1 MINIAIDGP
10 AGAGKSWL
18 ARETA
23 AKLGFVY
30 VDTGALYRALGLTVQ
45 RLGIDPLADP
55 DRVERALQT
64 LKVTLRY
71 QAGEQHV
78 WIGEEDVTG
87 LLRSPEVSRLASA
100 VATLPS
106 VRAFLLETQRQ
117 VAREYHTVMDGR
129 DIGTVILPDAAVKI
143 FLTARDEVR
152 AHRRYLELV
161 QKGTD
166 TSEEEVLQEM
176 LRRDRQDRTRAAA
189 PAVPAPDAVLLDN
202 SEMNREETLE
212 ALLEIVGK
220 TLAQKQI
227 ALPEVRG
234 G

>member
-55 DRVERALQT
+55 DRVKRTLQT

-87 LLRSPEVSRLASA
+87 LLRSV
-100 VATLPS
+100 
-106 VRAFLLETQRQ
+106 LE
-117 VAREYHTVMDGR
+117 
-129 DIGTVILPDAAVKI
+129 
-143 FLTARDEVR
+143 
-152 AHRRYLELV
+152 
-161 QKGTD
+161 
-166 TSEEEVLQEM
+166 
-176 LRRDRQDRTRAAA
+176 
-189 PAVPAPDAVLLDN
+189 
-202 SEMNREETLE
+202 
-212 ALLEIVGK
+212 GK
-220 TLAQKQI
+220 TFQLPI
-227 ALPEVRG
+227 AIDVEDPKLKALTPAELSALVRLYAAEIERCG
-234 G
+234 L